1 MDNILRQ
8 VDIDESLVFYT
19 ENQYSAVYRQK
30 FLDVFQNLQDD
41 KKIRSDFEDA
51 VWLCSSDIKTFQID
65 FSYREYAYKTHMGK
79 QLGISV
85 ARMTDMLKCYAIYIC
100 GEFIFRTI
108 AQKISSIKAF
118 LTVFGDPAYKI
129 QEQEKVSI
137 IDFLN
142 FIGTPDHQVAVFMDQ
157 ISIIKAPRPKQREL
171 CHLINYMAVENELT
185 DMYGSSTFPDSD
197 FLYWFPVYF
206 WAKITFILPLRATEM
221 LVTPC
226 NCIEYRNGKIFLK
239 VRRTMLKKGTRTVCY
254 DVEKDYKIFSYQ
266 IPYSETVR
274 NIEKYKELTASHL
287 RRFLFDYSKYSINEI
302 LSLSSFNLLLAEF
315 VRKNLVDNH
324 KYDYSRFASGI
335 AQFSLMSA
343 GDSRPIA
350 MANLFYQDI
359 GADICRQ
366 LADHTNIN
374 VSAGYYTNV
383 SNTVLASSIMHL
395 QRKLNRG
402 YNNRQEKKT
411 ETGLQASSPCS
422 SPKQPLETGDI
433 EDCIAE
439 GHIAEC
445 FGCRYYTPSP
455 KNLKKEMQKRQE
467 NLDSASRKMIE
478 GMAKGKEIL
487 DQMDKLF
494 LDAHTGI
501 TRYKTACDEKAEEE
515 LKKWQ
520 RYKPTQTT
528 CY

>member
-19 ENQYSAVYRQK
+19 ENQYSAANRQK

-51 VWLCSSDIKTFQID
+51 VWICSSDIKTFQID
-65 FSYREYAYKTHMGK
+65 FSYKEYAYKTHMGK

-85 ARMTDMLKCYAIYIC
+85 ARMADMLKCYAVYIC

-108 AQKISSIKAF
+108 AQKVSSIKEF
-118 LTVFGDPAYKI
+118 LTAFGDPAYKI

-157 ISIIKAPRPKQREL
+157 VPIIKAPRPKQREL

-221 LVTPC
+221 LVTPYD
-226 NCIEYRNGKIFLK
+226 CIECRKGKIFLK

-266 IPYSETVR
+266 IPDSETVR
-274 NIEKYKELTASHL
+274 NIEKYKELTASHP

-335 AQFSLMSA
+335 AEFSLMSA

-374 VSAGYYTNV
+374 ISAGYYTNV

-395 QRKLNRG
+395 QRKLNHG
-402 YNNRQEKKT
+402 YNNRQERMT
-411 ETGLQASSPCS
+411 GTGLQASSCS

-445 FGCRYYTPSP
+445 FGCRYYAPSP
-455 KNLKKEMQKRQE
+455 ENLKKEMLKRQK

-478 GMAKGKEIL
+478 GMANGKEIL

-501 TRYKTACDEKAEEE
+501 TRYKTACDKKAEEE

>member
-51 VWLCSSDIKTFQID
+51 VWICSSDIKTFQID

-118 LTVFGDPAYKI
+118 LTAFGDPAYKI

-266 IPYSETVR
+266 IPDSETVR

>member
-19 ENQYSAVYRQK
+19 ENQYSAANRQK
-30 FLDVFQNLQDD
+30 FMDVFQKLQND

-51 VWLCSSDIKTFQID
+51 VWICSSDIKTFQID
-65 FSYREYAYKTHMGK
+65 FSYKEYAYKTHMGK
-79 QLGISV
+79 QLGISIS
-85 ARMTDMLKCYAIYIC
+85 RMTDMLKCYAVYIC

-108 AQKISSIKAF
+108 AQKVNSIKTF
-118 LTVFGDPAYKI
+118 LTAFGDPAHKI
-129 QEQEKVSI
+129 QEQAKVSI

-142 FIGTPDHQVAVFMDQ
+142 FIGTPDHQVMVFTDQ
-157 ISIIKAPRPKQREL
+157 IPFIKTPRPKQREL

-185 DMYGSSTFPDSD
+185 DMYSSGTLPDSE
-197 FLYWFPVYF
+197 FIYWFPIYF
-206 WAKITFILPLRATEM
+206 WAKISFILPLRATEM
-221 LVTPC
+221 LVTPFD
-226 NCIEYRNGKIFLK
+226 CITYKGGKIFLN

-254 DVEKDYKIFSYQ
+254 DVEKDYKIFCYQ
-266 IPYSETVR
+266 IPDSETVR
-274 NIEKYKELTASHL
+274 NIEKYRELTAAHP

-302 LSLSSFNLLLAEF
+302 LSLSSFNLLLEEF
-315 VRKNLVDNH
+315 VRKNLADNH

-335 AQFSLMSA
+335 TEFSLMSA

-374 VSAGYYTNV
+374 VSAGYCTNV

-395 QRKLNRG
+395 QRKLNHG
-402 YNNRQEKKT
+402 YTENTQKKAT
-411 ETGLQASSPCS
+411 ELQTASLCS
-422 SPKQPLETGDI
+422 SPKHPLVTGDI
-433 EDCIAE
+433 TDCVAE

-445 FGCRYYTPSP
+445 FGCRYYSP
-455 KNLKKEMQKRQE
+455 APGVLEKELLERKKK
-467 NLDSASRKMIE
+467 LDTASRKMIE
-478 GMAKGKEIL
+478 GMANGKEIL

-501 TRYKTACDEKAEEE
+501 NRYKTACDEKAEEE

-520 RYKPTQTT
+520 RHKPTQTI
-528 CY
+528 YY

>member
-19 ENQYSAVYRQK
+19 ENQYSAANRKK
-30 FLDVFQNLQDD
+30 FLDVFQKLQDD

-51 VWLCSSDIKTFQID
+51 VWICSSDIKTFQID
-65 FSYREYAYKTHMGK
+65 FSYREYAYKMHMGK

-85 ARMTDMLKCYAIYIC
+85 TRMTDMLKCYAIYIC

-108 AQKISSIKAF
+108 AQKVSSIKAF
-118 LTVFGDPAYKI
+118 LTAFGDPAYKV

-137 IDFLN
+137 ADFLN
-142 FIGTPDHQVAVFMDQ
+142 FIGTPDHQTTMFLDQ
-157 ISIIKAPRPKQREL
+157 ISFLKSPRPKQREL

-185 DMYGSSTFPDSD
+185 DMYGSSTFPDSE

-221 LVTPC
+221 LVTPF
-226 NCIEYRNGKIFLK
+226 NCITYRDGKIFLK
-239 VRRTMLKKGTRTVCY
+239 VRRTMLKKGSRTVCY
-254 DVEKDYKIFSYQ
+254 DVEKDYKIFCYQ
-266 IPYSETVR
+266 IPDSETVR
-274 NIEKYKELTASHL
+274 NIEKYRELTAAHP

-302 LSLSSFNLLLAEF
+302 FSLSSFNLLLAEF
-315 VRKNLVDNH
+315 VRKNLADNH

-335 AQFSLMSA
+335 TEFSLMSA

-395 QRKLNRG
+395 QRKLNHG
-402 YNNRQEKKT
+402 YTENTQKKAT
-411 ETGLQASSPCS
+411 ELQTASLCS
-422 SPKQPLETGDI
+422 SPKHPLVTGDI
-433 EDCIAE
+433 TDCVAE

-445 FGCRYYTPSP
+445 FGCRYYSP
-455 KNLKKEMQKRQE
+455 ASGVLERELLERKKK
-467 NLDSASRKMIE
+467 LDTASRKMIE

-501 TRYKTACDEKAEEE
+501 TRYKTACDETAEEE

>member
-51 VWLCSSDIKTFQID
+51 VWLCSSDIKTFQIG

-118 LTVFGDPAYKI
+118 LTAFGDPAYKI

-266 IPYSETVR
+266 IPDSETVR

>member
-19 ENQYSAVYRQK
+19 ENQYSAANRQK

-41 KKIRSDFEDA
+41 KKIRSDFEDV

-65 FSYREYAYKTHMGK
+65 FTYREYAYKTHMGK

-108 AQKISSIKAF
+108 AQKVSSIKEF
-118 LTVFGDPAYKI
+118 LTAFGDPAYKI
-129 QEQEKVSI
+129 QEQEKVGI

-142 FIGTPDHQVAVFMDQ
+142 FIGTPEHQVAIFMDQ
-157 ISIIKAPRPKQREL
+157 IPIIKAPRPKQREL

-185 DMYGSSTFPDSD
+185 DMYGSSTFPDPD

-221 LVTPC
+221 LVTPYD
-226 NCIEYRNGKIFLK
+226 CIEYRNGKIFLK
-239 VRRTMLKKGTRTVCY
+239 VRRTMLKKGSRTVCY
-254 DVEKDYKIFSYQ
+254 DVEKDYKIFCYQ
-266 IPYSETVR
+266 IPDSETVR
-274 NIEKYKELTASHL
+274 NIEKYRELTAAHP

-315 VRKNLVDNH
+315 VRKNLADNH

-335 AQFSLMSA
+335 TEFSLMSA

-395 QRKLNRG
+395 QRKLNHG
-402 YNNRQEKKT
+402 YNNRHEKMT

-433 EDCIAE
+433 EDCMAE
-439 GHIAEC
+439 GHISEC

-455 KNLKKEMQKRQE
+455 ENLKKEMQKRQE

>member
-1 MDNILRQ
+1 
-8 VDIDESLVFYT
+8 
-19 ENQYSAVYRQK
+19 
-30 FLDVFQNLQDD
+30 
-41 KKIRSDFEDA
+41 
-51 VWLCSSDIKTFQID
+51 
-65 FSYREYAYKTHMGK
+65 
-79 QLGISV
+79 
-85 ARMTDMLKCYAIYIC
+85 
-100 GEFIFRTI
+100 
-108 AQKISSIKAF
+108 
-118 LTVFGDPAYKI
+118 
-129 QEQEKVSI
+129 
-137 IDFLN
+137 
-142 FIGTPDHQVAVFMDQ
+142 
-157 ISIIKAPRPKQREL
+157 
-171 CHLINYMAVENELT
+171 MAVENELT

-266 IPYSETVR
+266 IPDSETVR

>member
-118 LTVFGDPAYKI
+118 LTAFGDPAYKI
-129 QEQEKVSI
+129 QEQEQVSS

-266 IPYSETVR
+266 IPDSETVR